1 MNDQPRGPIDWA
13 RRQQTEREARQTAT
27 PAAPEATEPAPFR
40 LTTPTRLVLAALRDA
55 GQPVWGFEICRITG
69 LKSGTIYPILNRLHG
84 HGWVEAWLEDSP
96 HPGRPP
102 RRFYQLTERGRHQ
115 PATPHG
121 SPLPEPASGLEDQ
134 LRHLTR
140 HALTTAGLTQAEAA
154 RRLGLSTKHL
164 HMMLSGGSTLS
175 LQRAEQLLALVGQKL
190 AIHLEEAA

>member
-1 MNDQPRGPIDWA
+1 V
-13 RRQQTEREARQTAT
+13 T
-27 PAAPEATEPAPFR
+27 APFR

-55 GQPVWGFEICRITG
+55 DQPIWGFEICRITG
-69 LKSGTIYPILNRLHG
+69 LKSGTIYPILNRLNG

-102 RRFYQLTERGRHQ
+102 RRFYQLTDHGRRH
-115 PATPHG
+115 PAPPR
-121 SPLPEPASGLEDQ
+121 SLPEDQ

-140 HALTTAGLTQAEAA
+140 HALTDAGLTQAEAA

-175 LQRAEQLLALVGQKL
+175 LHRAEQILALCGQKL
-190 AIHLEEAA
+190 AIHLEEAS